1 MGINDFWETN
11 LFHKNLIRKSIP
23 GLVRFSDHIWSTRDL
38 NISEVRPLTL
48 QNRQLLF
55 AQEGAWTSCPYG
67 ACWWWARCAQHWQQW
82 GCWQPFPL
90 RREGK
95 PCCVPAR
102 KPCIHSSAWLLS
114 NMLLGVQ
121 VVYLTSVEACEY
133 SSSVPQYLG
142 SFYVVPFPRLQGG
155 SRNNFSYSLIY
166 IKLP

>member
-1 MGINDFWETN
+1 MLIMGMKDLLETN
-11 LFHKNLIRKSIP
+11 LFDKNLIRKSIS
-23 GLVRFSDHIWSTRDL
+23 GFVRFSDHIWITRGL

-55 AQEGAWTSCPYG
+55 TQEGAWTSCLYG
-67 ACWWWARCAQHWQQW
+67 ACWWWEKCAQHWQQW
-82 GCWQPFPL
+82 GSWQPFPL

-121 VVYLTSVEACEY
+121 AVYLTWIEVWEY
-133 SSSVPQYLG
+133 SMSVSQYLG
-142 SFYVVPFPRLQGG
+142 SFYGVPFLNCRRGVRTISVIL
-155 SRNNFSYSLIY
+155 
-166 IKLP
+166 